1 MVLKARHTRFAWI
14 ALGIL
19 VLGAAAA
26 LVLNA
31 FRSNLVFFYTPTQ
44 VFSNEAP
51 KDRSFRIGGLVEP
64 GSLIRASGS
73 VEVKFKVTDN
83 AKAIPVVYQGIL
95 PDLFKEGK
103 GVVAQGALGTDGVF
117 MASQVLAK
125 HDENYMPPEA
135 EEALRKAGH
144 PVKPPEA
151 FVDKARASVQQ
162 K

>member
-1 MVLKARHTRFAWI
+1 MVLKARHRRFAWI
-14 ALGIL
+14 ATGIL
-19 VLGAAAA
+19 LLGAAAA

-44 VFSNEAP
+44 VYSNEA
-51 KDRSFRIGGLVEP
+51 L
-64 GSLIRASGS
+64 
-73 VEVKFKVTDN
+73 KFKVTDN

-103 GVVAQGALGTDGVF
+103 GVVAQGALGADGVF
-117 MASQVLAK
+117 NASQVLAK